1 MGMALLASGCASTG
15 NDPADAQRQGPPQG
29 SSETNAGRWG
39 MPAEENQHE
48 ATWMSWPSRRDVW
61 GATLPGVQDTI
72 ADLAVAI
79 AAFEPVRMLA
89 RRAELRRVRRML
101 GGTDIEVIEGPV
113 DDLWARDTL
122 PCFVVAVDPD
132 DEAPLAAGR
141 FRFNG
146 WGGKQVHDGDTRL
159 AALVAKHLGIPLI
172 DSGLTGEGGGLEVDG
187 QGTVLAARS
196 SWVNTNRNAGRPE
209 DEIGRRIIK
218 LLGAKRIVW
227 VDGLAG
233 EDITD
238 GHIDTLARF
247 AKPGLIVLDRPAFD
261 DPGEV
266 WFDTSV
272 ETKNALA
279 AVDARGGGPFEFA
292 ELVQPASPR
301 GRGKD
306 FLSSYVNYYVC
317 NGAVLAPSF
326 GDPRADQAAAETLRA
341 LYPGREIVQV
351 DIDPIAAGGGGI
363 HCATQQQP
371 AAVS

>member
-1 MGMALLASGCASTG
+1 MALLAGGCASG
-15 NDPADAQRQGPPQG
+15 GGDPTDVKAQDPTTARV
-29 SSETNAGRWG
+29 TNAGRWR
-39 MPAEENQHE
+39 MPAEEGRHE
-48 ATWMSWPSRRDVW
+48 ATWMSWPSRKDVW
-61 GATLPGVQDTI
+61 GTALPEVQNAI
-72 ADLAVAI
+72 ADLAVTI

-89 RRAELRRVRRML
+89 RRAEIERARRIV
-101 GGTDIEVIEGPV
+101 GDVDIEVIEGPV
-113 DDLWARDTL
+113 DDLWARDSL
-122 PCFVVAVDPD
+122 PCLLVATDPN
-132 DEAPLAAGR
+132 DEAPLAAAR
-141 FRFNG
+141 LRFNG

-159 AALVAKHLGIPLI
+159 AALVAEHLSIPLI

-187 QGTVLAARS
+187 EGTVLAARS
-196 SWVNTNRNAGRPE
+196 SWVNKNRNAGLSE
-209 DEIGRRIIK
+209 DKIGRRIIE

-247 AKPGLIVLDRPAFD
+247 ANPGLIVLDRPAFE

-272 ETKNALA
+272 ETKVALA

-292 ELVQPASPR
+292 ELVQPSSPR
-301 GRGKD
+301 GQGKD

-317 NGAVLAPSF
+317 NNAVIAPSF
-326 GDPRADQAAAETLRA
+326 GDREADRAAAGTLRT
-341 LYPGREIVQV
+341 LYPGREVVQI
-351 DIDPIAAGGGGI
+351 DIDPIASGGGGI

-371 AAVS
+371 ATIP

>member
-1 MGMALLASGCASTG
+1 
-15 NDPADAQRQGPPQG
+15 
-29 SSETNAGRWG
+29 
-39 MPAEENQHE
+39 MPAEEDRHD
-48 ATWMSWPSRRDVW
+48 ATWMSWPSRKDVW
-61 GATLPGVQDTI
+61 GTALPDVQNAI

-79 AAFEPVRMLA
+79 ATFEPVKMFA
-89 RRAELRRVRRML
+89 RRAEVERARRIV
-101 GGTDIEVIEGPV
+101 GDVDVEVIEGPV
-113 DDLWARDTL
+113 DDLWARDSL
-122 PCFVVAVDPD
+122 PCLLVATDPD

-141 FRFNG
+141 LRFNG
-146 WGGKQVHDGDTRL
+146 WGGKQVHDGDARL
-159 AALVAKHLGIPLI
+159 AALVAEHLGIPLI

-196 SWVNTNRNAGRPE
+196 SWVNRNRNAGLSE
-209 DEIGRRIIK
+209 GAIGRRIVE

-247 AKPGLIVLDRPAFD
+247 AKPGLIVLDRPAFE

-272 ETKNALA
+272 ETKVALA
-279 AVDARGGGPFEFA
+279 AVDTRGGGPFEFA
-292 ELVQPASPR
+292 ELVQPTSPR
-301 GRGKD
+301 GKGTD

-317 NGAVLAPSF
+317 NGAVIAPSF
-326 GDPRADQAAAETLRA
+326 GDRGADQAAAETLRT

-351 DIDPIAAGGGGI
+351 DIDPIASGGGGI

-371 AAVS
+371 AIASSAADPPTP

>member
-1 MGMALLASGCASTG
+1 
-15 NDPADAQRQGPPQG
+15 
-29 SSETNAGRWG
+29 
-39 MPAEENQHE
+39 MPAEEDSHE
-48 ATWMSWPSRRDVW
+48 ATWMSWPSRNDVW
-61 GATLPGVQDTI
+61 GEALPDVQDAI

-79 AAFEPVRMLA
+79 ATFEPVRMLA
-89 RRAELRRVRRML
+89 RRAELRRVRRMV
-101 GGTDIEVIEGPV
+101 GDADIDVIEGPV
-113 DDLWARDTL
+113 DDLWARDSL
-122 PCFVVAVDPD
+122 PCFLVATGPD

-159 AALVAKHLGIPLI
+159 AALVAKHLGIPMI

-196 SWVNTNRNAGRPE
+196 SWVNKNRNPGLSEA
-209 DEIGRRIIK
+209 EIGRRIVG
-218 LLGAKRIVW
+218 LLGAERIVW

-238 GHIDTLARF
+238 SHIDTLARF
-247 AKPGLIVLDRPAFD
+247 SKPGLIVLDRPAFD

-272 ETKNALA
+272 KTKNALA
-279 AVDARGGGPFEFA
+279 AVDVRGGGPFDFA
-292 ELVQPASPR
+292 ELVQPTSPR
-301 GRGKD
+301 GKGTD

-317 NGAVLAPSF
+317 NGAVITPSF
-326 GDPRADQAAAETLRA
+326 GDRKADQAAAETLRT

-371 AAVS
+371 ATTP